1 MGSTVRRGNRLLE
14 GDGFV
19 RFYRKHAQA
28 LLVFFARRVLEPEL
42 AHDLTAETFAQAFV
56 SRRRFR
62 GTTDTEAAGWLYG
75 IARHELNRYLRRGYA
90 ERKAIERLGL
100 SIEPLTVD
108 ERERIEDL
116 ADLASAR
123 RAIAEAVS
131 GVSPGNREALSLRI
145 VRQLPYPEVAAEL
158 EISEQAARARVSR
171 GLRSLRDAL
180 NANAT
185 STEELMP

>member
-1 MGSTVRRGNRLLE
+1 MGSTVRRGKRLLE

-62 GTTDTEAAGWLYG
+62 GTTDAEAAGWLYA
-75 IARHELNRYLRRGYA
+75 IARHELSRYLRRGYA
-90 ERKAIERLGL
+90 ERNAIERLGL

-108 ERERIEDL
+108 ERERIEEL
-116 ADLASAR
+116 ADLAGAR
-123 RAIAEAVS
+123 KAIAEAVK
-131 GVSPGNREALSLRI
+131 
-145 VRQLPYPEVAAEL
+145 
-158 EISEQAARARVSR
+158 R
-171 GLRSLRDAL
+171 GLAREPRSPLPANRSPAAL
-180 NANAT
+180 PAGRRRTRHLGASRSRPRLT
-185 STEELMP
+185 WPSIAP